1 MQRKDYLIVALAP
14 VPLLLIALFG
24 NTFVE
29 GWNWNPGAFVLL
41 WVVVAAATFVYRW
54 LATSQAANL
63 TYKLGVGLAV
73 VASFLL
79 GWITLAVKI
88 IGEEN
93 PANLFYFLI
102 ILGGLVGVGFARF
115 QPAALANVAFAMAG
129 GILLVPVIAV
139 LFWPQ
144 SDFSPGVE
152 KVFVLNLFFVL
163 LFTTSGLLLR
173 HAAGQAAR
181 ASEAKPA

>member
-1 MQRKDYLIVALAP
+1 MQKKDYFIVALAP
-14 VPLLLIALFG
+14 VPLLLIALWG
-24 NTFVE
+24 NLFVK

-41 WVVVAAATFVYRW
+41 WVVVAAATFVYRL

-63 TYKLGVGLAV
+63 PFRLGVGLAV

-79 GWITLAVKI
+79 GWITLAVKV

-102 ILGGLVGVGFARF
+102 ILGGLVGVGLARF
-115 QPAALANVAFAMAG
+115 QPAALAKVAFAMAG
-129 GILLVPVIAV
+129 AILLVPVLAL
-139 LFWPQ
+139 LFWPE

-152 KVFVLNLFFVL
+152 KVFILNGVFVAM
-163 LFTTSGLLLR
+163 FVVSGLLLR
-173 HAAGQAAR
+173 HAAGQATAG
-181 ASEAKPA
+181 AT

>member
-1 MQRKDYLIVALAP
+1 MKQKDYLIVALAP
-14 VPLLLIALFG
+14 VPLLLVALFG

-63 TYKLGVGLAV
+63 PFKLGVGLAV
-73 VASFLL
+73 LASFVL
-79 GWITLAVKI
+79 GWITLAVKV

-102 ILGGLVGVGFARF
+102 ILGGLVGVGLARF
-115 QPAALANVAFAMAG
+115 QAAKLAKVAFAMAG
-129 GILLVPVIAV
+129 AVLLVPVLA
-139 LFWPQ
+139 LLLWPE
-144 SDFSPGVE
+144 SDFSPGVD
-152 KVFVLNLFFVL
+152 KVFVLNGFFVAMYVV
-163 LFTTSGLLLR
+163 SGLLLR
-173 HAAGQAAR
+173 HAGGRTAKADPVRAG
-181 ASEAKPA
+181 